1 MAITQSAKKA
11 LRSSKRKAEYN
22 LAHKEEIK
30 KIVREVKK
38 LVASGKVKEA
48 KALIPKAQKAYDKAA
63 KTNYLKDNAASRY
76 KSRLVAF
83 VKKAEKAAK

>member
-22 LAHKEEIK
+22 LARKEEIK
-30 KIVREVKK
+30 KIVREIKK

-48 KALIPKAQKAYDKAA
+48 KALIPKAQKAFDKAA
-63 KTNYLKDNAASRY
+63 KTNHLKDNTASRN

-83 VKKAEKAAK
+83 VKKAGTAAK